1 MQEIRT
7 EQAIY
12 TGHVQGVGFRYT
24 VRTLARRHPV
34 SGYVRN
40 LDDGSVELV
49 ARGTP
54 GAIRSLLADVA
65 EQFRGNIR
73 GCRRREVTVAEPLGG
88 FEIRF

>member
-1 MQEIRT
+1 MEEIRT

-49 ARGTP
+49 ARGAP
-54 GAIRSLLADVA
+54 GAINSLMADVA

-73 GCRRREVTVAEPLGG
+73 GCQRREVTVAEPLSG